1 MEIACADEAA
11 EIRYTTDGSE
21 PTSSSALYE
30 GPFTVSSTT
39 TVKAKAF
46 LVGEWGGDT
55 ATATITKGTYYGG
68 LYPDTPASHAKHWLD
83 EREEMQELTGTWQ
96 DPFEYV
102 DGKITFDGEN
112 VFTTTEP
119 SKGVR
124 TTLRSRDGYRPCFGF
139 GVDGCNGSQ
148 TGLHFAYHNGSV
160 PVFNPAA
167 ANTSGVW
174 NTGGNIVIGSTA
186 FPLNEKCHVAFT
198 VVPDGTGN
206 ATICAYI
213 HKADATLVGSGTWP
227 YGSWTTSK
235 IVQNAFMLG
244 RGIYNTIF
252 P

>member
-1 MEIACADEAA
+1 MEIACADASA

-30 GPFTVSSTT
+30 EPFTVSSTT

-46 LVGEWGGDT
+46 LCGEWGGDT

-124 TTLRSRDGYRPCFGF
+124 TTLRSRDNYRPCFGF
-139 GVDGCNGSQ
+139 GVYNNSNIP
-148 TGLHFAYHNGSV
+148 GLHFAFHDGTAPCFRPLTAV
-160 PVFNPAA
+160 A
-167 ANTSGVW
+167 SGAW
-174 NTGGNIVIGSTA
+174 LADSGNRRIGSAA

-206 ATICAYI
+206 ATISAYI
-213 HKADATLVGSGTWP
+213 HKADGTLVGSRVWP
-227 YGSWTTSK
+227 SGLWTTSK

-244 RGIYNTIF
+244 RSIYNTIF